1 MRSSD
6 SFGARICV
14 VVLRV
19 CPVVIRFSSQSLRS
33 SDSFGA
39 RVCAVAICLEPEF
52 AQ

>member
-6 SFGARICV
+6 SFGARVCV

-19 CPVVIRFSSQSLRS
+19 CPVVIR
-33 SDSFGA
+33 
-39 RVCAVAICLEPEF
+39 LEPES